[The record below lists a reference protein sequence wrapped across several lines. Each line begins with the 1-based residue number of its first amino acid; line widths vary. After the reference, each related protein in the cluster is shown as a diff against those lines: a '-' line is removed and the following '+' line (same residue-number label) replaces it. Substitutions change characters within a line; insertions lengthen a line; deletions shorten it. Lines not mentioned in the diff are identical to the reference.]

1 MRIMRTL
8 FIFVTMLCLNPI
20 LLAQG
25 DEYPINIFGYFQ
37 NSFQHWPQSEA
48 TTTHPQ
54 YLNPTE
60 QSARNFFNLQQL
72 NLFLSKDI
80 SQHWRAFVN
89 FEVLNTFSSQR
100 QWGSFNLEEAWVR
113 YKASD
118 QFSLKLGLLI
128 PVFNN
133 LNEIKNRTPLLP
145 YIIRPLIY
153 ETSFSEFFSAVEEGA
168 PARAFAQVSG
178 IIPSG
183 KAKLDYAFYV
193 GNSPN
198 INNEREIA
206 QTGADTTDTFLIG
219 GRIGLRL
226 KNFKIGFSATH
237 ENVNLHFVEIG
248 IARYDFI
255 YNEVSRIRLGSDLS
269 FHLGDFSFAG
279 EWIAANYGD
288 ISEIR
293 IDGEISKDSRGE
305 TSFDG
310 KFYYGTL
317 GYLIKERVFP
327 YASYW
332 YISHDFTYIAAELP
346 LFTAVGITTIDGPTV
361 GLSFKLNDRITF
373 KGQYLSVSI
382 KDEFPIPF
390 STIKLVQE
398 QRYKIFAAAASV
410 FF

>member
-1 MRIMRTL
+1 MRIKLKVVFILML
-8 FIFVTMLCLNPI
+8 FSNPI

-25 DEYPINIFGYFQ
+25 NEYPLNIFGYFQ
-37 NSFQHWPQSEA
+37 NSFQHWPKSKA
-48 TTTHPQ
+48 RTSHPQ
-54 YLNPTE
+54 YANPIE

-72 NLFLSKDI
+72 NLFISKDI
-80 SQHWRAFVN
+80 SKHWRVFLN

-113 YKASD
+113 YKSSD
-118 QFSLKLGLLI
+118 QFNLKLGLLI

-153 ETSFSEFFSAVEEGA
+153 ESSFSEFFSAIEEA
-168 PARAFAQVSG
+168 TPARAFTQVSG
-178 IIPSG
+178 VIPLS
-183 KAKLDYAFYV
+183 KAKLDYVAYV

-198 INNEREIA
+198 INNEEGEY
-206 QTGADTTDTFLIG
+206 QTGIDTTDTFLIG
-219 GRIGLRL
+219 GRFGVRL

-237 ENVNLHFVEIG
+237 ENVNLRWSAMD

-269 FHLGDFSFAG
+269 FQIENLSFSG
-279 EWIAANYGD
+279 EWATVKYGD
-288 ISEIR
+288 ISEIK
-293 IDGEISKDSRGE
+293 IDGVVSNDTGGE
-305 TSFDG
+305 LSQDG

-317 GYLIKERVFP
+317 GYLIKERIFV

-332 YISHDFTYIAAELP
+332 YLTHDISFIAAQIPKLI
-346 LFTAVGITTIDGPTV
+346 TSVGQGKINVPTV
-361 GLSFKLNDRITF
+361 GVSFKLNDRITL
-373 KGQYLSVSI
+373 KGQYVSAKI
-382 KDEFPIPF
+382 KEEYPF
-390 STIKLVQE
+390 IFLNDSIVEE
-398 QRYKIFAAAASV
+398 QKYRIFAIAASV